1 MSEVIV
7 SDGVARTVSLPTA
20 AEGKAEAWDRL
31 IAQVALSDAPNA
43 IQKVE
48 QLWELSQKVQAKNAE
63 ASFNRDFALMQGEIP
78 VIQKRGEIKVNNEV
92 RSRYALF
99 EDIDRATKPV
109 LARHGFAL
117 SFRLEPPNADGK
129 LTVTGILMH
138 REGHRE
144 QTSWSVAPDVSGSK
158 NATQAQGSSLSYAK
172 RYICSLL
179 LNIAQ
184 GQDEADDD
192 DGQKAGVEML
202 SEAQAAEIKAL
213 LTETN
218 SDVAAFLKAMGGFAS
233 VDAMPATTYDKAVRA
248 LNRKKEGKHAGK

>member
-1 MSEVIV
+1 MTIEQEPRDVAQV
-7 SDGVARTVSLPTA
+7 KSD
-20 AEGKAEAWDRL
+20 AWDRL

-48 QLWELSQKVQAKNAE
+48 QLWELSQKVQAKSAE
-63 ASFNRDFALMQGEIP
+63 AAFNRDFALMQGEIP
-78 VIQKRGEIKVNNEV
+78 VIQKRGVIEVNGTV

-117 SFRLEPPNADGK
+117 SFRLEQGDGTN
-129 LTVTGILMH
+129 LRVTGILMH

-144 QTSWSVAPDVSGSK
+144 QTSWSVAPDVSGQK

-172 RYICSLL
+172 RYIASLL

-184 GQDEADDD
+184 GQDESDDD
-192 DGQKAGVEML
+192 DGRAAGDPTI
-202 SEAQAAEIKAL
+202 SEEHAKEIKDL
-213 LTETN
+213 LTETR
-218 SDVAAFLKAMGGFAS
+218 SDVAKFLTAMGGFES
-233 VDAMPATTYDKAVRA
+233 VDAMPERAYKTAVAR
-248 LNRKKEGKHAGK
+248 LNKKKETMRAK

>member
-1 MSEVIV
+1 MSEVAV
-7 SDGVARTVSLPTA
+7 VDQPRELTA
-20 AEGKAEAWDRL
+20 AQEKASAWDRL

-48 QLWELSQKVQAKNAE
+48 QLWELSQKVQAKSAE
-63 ASFNRDFALMQGEIP
+63 AAFNRDFALMQGEIP
-78 VIQKRGEIKVNNEV
+78 VIPKRGAIEVNGAV

-117 SFRLEPPNADGK
+117 SFRLEAPSADGR

-144 QTSWSVAPDVSGSK
+144 QTTWSVAPDVSGAK

-172 RYICSLL
+172 RYIASLL
-179 LNIAQ
+179 LNIAS

-192 DGQKAGVEML
+192 DGQASGDPAL
-202 SEAQAAEIKAL
+202 SEEHAKEIKDL
-213 LTETN
+213 LAETR
-218 SDVAAFLKAMGGFAS
+218 SDTAAFLKAMGGFES
-233 VDAMPATTYDKAVRA
+233 VDAMPASAYDKAVRV
-248 LNRKKEGKHAGK
+248 LQRKKEGNHGRK